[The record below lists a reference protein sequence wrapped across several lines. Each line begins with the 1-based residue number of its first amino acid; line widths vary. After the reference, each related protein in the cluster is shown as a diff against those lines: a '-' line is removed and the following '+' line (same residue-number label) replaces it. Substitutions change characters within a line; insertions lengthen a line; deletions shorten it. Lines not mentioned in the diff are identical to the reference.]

1 MLEQRNDAFKSTT
14 AQSHA
19 KVLNLEQEKVA
30 LTTELSQA
38 TAQLSSLQLE
48 LASVQKS
55 EADLKNQLA
64 MAVAEVH
71 KNAQEWANTKQQLE
85 GEWVWSRK
93 LVGVVLCV
101 SSKIVIYIQ
110 RKIFFRATIFLYSP
124 CHYMRAWI
132 RVLEAPGCYERA
144 ALHCLRIGQNCRA
157 VCTKK

>member
-19 KVLNLEQEKVA
+19 KVLTLEQEKVA

-38 TAQLSSLQLE
+38 TAQLSSIQME

-85 GEWVWSRK
+85 GESA
-93 LVGVVLCV
+93 CTCICMSHTSD
-101 SSKIVIYIQ
+101 SSHLLLESIVDDSS
-110 RKIFFRATIFLYSP
+110 L
-124 CHYMRAWI
+124 
-132 RVLEAPGCYERA
+132 L
-144 ALHCLRIGQNCRA
+144 
-157 VCTKK
+157 